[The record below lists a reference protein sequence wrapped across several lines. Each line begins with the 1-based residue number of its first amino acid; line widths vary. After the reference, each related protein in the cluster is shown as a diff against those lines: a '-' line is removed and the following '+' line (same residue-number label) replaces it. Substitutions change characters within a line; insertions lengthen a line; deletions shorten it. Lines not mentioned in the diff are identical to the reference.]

1 MQCFMS
7 LQLALHK
14 PLTNPRL
21 VEQDTENLFHI
32 ACCVQTNRM
41 NPGDLKD
48 YAENSLAMWTK

>member
-1 MQCFMS
+1 MS